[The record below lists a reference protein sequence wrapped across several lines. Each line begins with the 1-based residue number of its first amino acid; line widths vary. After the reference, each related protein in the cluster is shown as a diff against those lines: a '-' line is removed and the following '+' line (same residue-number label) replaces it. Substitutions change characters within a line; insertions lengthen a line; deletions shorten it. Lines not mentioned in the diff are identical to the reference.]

1 MRDIKNWA
9 WFFLFGSLW
18 GLSEVAAGGILYAVE
33 IPSSSIFLAAWAF
46 LILAVARGVVDRP
59 GSSTVIGAVAMLFK
73 LVNASPFICHLL
85 GIFMLGLAFDI
96 AATLL
101 GRSGRRFSFRNMLTG
116 IVSAYGGYALFALS
130 ITYIIRYDFW
140 VQGGWPKVAHH
151 MFISGSIAALVAA
164 VVVPVGYYLGAGS
177 LSLQAKRPRWLY
189 AGTMAGV
196 ALLWILGRLAG

>member
-130 ITYIIRYDFW
+130 ITYIVRYDIW

-164 VVVPVGYYLGAGS
+164 VVVPIGYYLGVGS

>member
-9 WFFLFGSLW
+9 WFLLFGSLW
-18 GLSEVAAGGILYAVE
+18 GLSEVAGGGILYAVE
-33 IPSSSIFLAAWAF
+33 VPSASIVLAAWALF
-46 LILAVARGVVDRP
+46 ILAAARGLVNKP
-59 GSSTVIGAVAMLFK
+59 GSSTVIGAVATLFK

-101 GRSGRRFSFRNMLTG
+101 GRSERRFSFRNMLTG

-130 ITYIIRYDFW
+130 ITYVVRYDIW

-177 LSLQAKRPRWLY
+177 LSLQTKRPRWLY

-196 ALLWILGRLAG
+196 ALLWILGRIAG

>member
-46 LILAVARGVVDRP
+46 LILAVARCVVDRP

-130 ITYIIRYDFW
+130 ITYIVRYDIW

-164 VVVPVGYYLGAGS
+164 VVVPIGYYLGAGS

>member
-9 WFFLFGSLW
+9 WFLLFGSLW
-18 GLSEVAAGGILYAVE
+18 GLSEVAGGGILYAVE
-33 IPSSSIFLAAWAF
+33 VPSASIFLAAWALF
-46 LILAVARGVVDRP
+46 ILAVARGLVNKP

-101 GRSGRRFSFRNMLTG
+101 GRSERRFSFRNMLTG

-130 ITYIIRYDFW
+130 ITYVIRYDMW
-140 VQGGWPKVAHH
+140 AQGGWPKVAHH
-151 MFISGSIAALVAA
+151 IFVSGSIAALVAA
-164 VVVPVGYYLGAGS
+164 AVVPVGYYLGAGS

-196 ALLWILGRLAG
+196 VLLWILGRFAG

>member
-9 WFFLFGSLW
+9 WFLLFGSLW
-18 GLSEVAAGGILYAVE
+18 GLSEVAGGGILYAVE
-33 IPSSSIFLAAWAF
+33 VPSASILLAAWALF
-46 LILAVARGVVDRP
+46 ILAVARGFVNKP

-101 GRSGRRFSFRNMLTG
+101 GRSERRLSFRNMLAG

-130 ITYIIRYDFW
+130 ITYVIRYDIW
-140 VQGGWPKVAHH
+140 AQGGWPKVAQHI
-151 MFISGSIAALVAA
+151 FVSGSIAALVAA
-164 VVVPVGYYLGAGS
+164 AVVPVGYTLGAGS
-177 LSLQAKRPRWLY
+177 LSLQSRRPRWLY

-196 ALLWILGRLAG
+196 ALLWILGRFAG

>member
-130 ITYIIRYDFW
+130 ITYIVRYDIW

-177 LSLQAKRPRWLY
+177 LSFQAKRPRWLY

>member
-9 WFFLFGSLW
+9 WFLLFGSLW

-116 IVSAYGGYALFALS
+116 IVSAYGGYAFFALS
-130 ITYIIRYDFW
+130 ITYIVRYDIW

-164 VVVPVGYYLGAGS
+164 VVVPIGYYLGTGS

>member
-9 WFFLFGSLW
+9 WFLLFGSLW
-18 GLSEVAAGGILYAVE
+18 GLSEVAGGGILYAVE
-33 IPSSSIFLAAWAF
+33 VPSASIFLAAWALF
-46 LILAVARGVVDRP
+46 ILAVARGFVNLP
-59 GSSTVIGAVAMLFK
+59 GSSTVIGAVATLFK

-101 GRSGRRFSFRNMLTG
+101 GRSERRLSFRNMFTG
-116 IVSAYGGYALFALS
+116 IVSAYGGYAFFALS
-130 ITYIIRYDFW
+130 ITYIVRYHTW

-164 VVVPVGYYLGAGS
+164 AVVPVGYYLGAGS

-196 ALLWILGRLAG
+196 ALLWILGRIAG